1 MSLPHLLLVLIINMV
16 WGLNFVAIAV
26 AVEHFPPILANCLRF
41 SVVLLLLA
49 PFLKR
54 VEGQMNILLSIAF
67 IMGIVHFGTVF
78 LAMAVAEDMAP
89 IAIAAQTNVPFATL
103 LAVIFLGE
111 RIGIW
116 RTMGISLS
124 FVGVVIIGFEPGGFS
139 QIDAIALVLFSALSY
154 AVVAILMRRIRGAR
168 PMNVQAFIALAA
180 VPGSILLS
188 AGIETG
194 QLEALTQAPTIAWI
208 AIIYSGIGAS
218 IIGHGGMYVLF
229 QRYPVTTVAPF
240 MLLAPVFAVIAAI
253 LFLDESLTP
262 YDIIGGTITLLGVL
276 IITLRTRNRQPIIVT
291 EDPLGTKQEDTA
303 S

>member
-1 MSLPHLLLVLIINMV
+1 MSLIHLLLVLAINMV
-16 WGLNFVAIAV
+16 WGLNFVAIAI

-49 PFLKR
+49 PFLRR
-54 VEGQMNILLSIAF
+54 VEGQMGILLSIALLL
-67 IMGIVHFGTVF
+67 GVVHFGTVF
-78 LAMAVAEDMAP
+78 LAMAVATDMAP

-103 LAVIFLGE
+103 LAIIFLGE

-116 RTMGISLS
+116 RIIGISLS
-124 FVGVVIIGFEPGGFS
+124 FVGVVIIGFEPGGFN
-139 QIDAIALVLFSALSY
+139 QIDAIALTLFSALSY
-154 AVVAILMRRIRGAR
+154 AVVAILMRRIKGAG
-168 PMNVQAFIALAA
+168 PMNVQAFVALAA

-188 AGIETG
+188 AGTETG
-194 QLEALTQAPTIAWI
+194 QIEALTQAPTIAWI

-240 MLLAPVFAVIAAI
+240 MLLAPVFAVVAA
-253 LFLDESLTP
+253 LLLLGESLSL
-262 YDIIGGTITLLGVL
+262 YDIIGGIITLLGVL
-276 IITLRTRNRQPIIVT
+276 IITLRARNRQPIIAT
-291 EDPLGTKQEDTA
+291 DALSGDEQKDTA